1 MEAMCDGLEIDRGYR
16 FSIANGV
23 FDPAPLLNSALEDL
37 RSNVPASEMAAAFHH
52 AVADLILNCALQA
65 RDRTEAN
72 IVGLSGGV
80 FQNTTLLKS
89 AADLLSRNKFK
100 ILTHRKIPP
109 NDGGLALGQ
118 VVVAR
123 TAND

>member
-1 MEAMCDGLEIDRGYR
+1 MCDGLEIDRGYR

-23 FDPAPLLNSALEDL
+23 FDPAPLLKSALEDL
-37 RSNVPASEMAAAFHH
+37 RSNVPAPEMAAAFHH
-52 AVADLILNCALQA
+52 AVAGLILNCALEA
-65 RDRTEAN
+65 RDRAGSN

-80 FQNTTLLKS
+80 FQNTTLLKL
-89 AADLLSRNKFK
+89 AADLLSRYKFE
-100 ILTHRKIPP
+100 ILTHRKVPP

-118 VVVAR
+118 AAVAR